1 MLKIYCH
8 FDVDLYWKY
17 LKASS
22 VLMYENGS
30 QFKNWDT
37 KISLFNGHWPI
48 YTHTVITF
56 FFVEKQS
63 SCKING
69 Y

>member
-56 FFVEKQS
+56 FL
-63 SCKING
+63 
-69 Y
+69 